1 MKHDQELQRRFELCV
16 DQCADSMFR
25 VAFRLTGNQTLAR
38 ELVQETYLSAW
49 KSISGLKDKDKMRG
63 WLFAIL
69 RNQYSKLIR
78 AEARSTPTTEH
89 LDSVAVYEK
98 PVDQTQ
104 QVVQAAIEELDE
116 NHKLPLLLVS
126 MEGMS
131 VEEAAEALGIPRG
144 TVLSRLHRARE
155 KLKQILIRDPTNT
168 DLFTAS
174 NLRKEEHDEV

>member
-25 VAFRLTGNQTLAR
+25 VAFRLTGNRTLAR
-38 ELVQETYLSAW
+38 ELVQETYLNAW
-49 KSISGLKDKDKMRG
+49 KNISGLKDQDKMRG

-78 AEARSTPTTEH
+78 KEARSARTTEH
-89 LDSVAVYEK
+89 LDAVAVYEK
-98 PVDQTQ
+98 PIDHAKE
-104 QVVQAAIEELDE
+104 VVQSAIEELDE

-131 VEEAAEALGIPRG
+131 VEQTAEALGIPRG

-155 KLKQILIRDPTNT
+155 KLKRILTRDPANN
-168 DLFTAS
+168 DLFTVTKM
-174 NLRKEEHDEV
+174 REEEHDGV

>member
-1 MKHDQELQRRFELCV
+1 
-16 DQCADSMFR
+16 
-25 VAFRLTGNQTLAR
+25 
-38 ELVQETYLSAW
+38 
-49 KSISGLKDKDKMRG
+49 MRG

-78 AEARSTPTTEH
+78 KEARSTPTTEH

-98 PVDQTQ
+98 PVDQAK
-104 QVVQAAIEELDE
+104 QVVQSAIEELDE

-131 VEEAAEALGIPRG
+131 VDQAAEALGIPRG

-155 KLKQILIRDPTNT
+155 KLKQILIRDPANAE
-168 DLFTAS
+168 LFTA
-174 NLRKEEHDEV
+174 NKTEKGGTR

>member
-25 VAFRLTGNQTLAR
+25 VAFRLTSNRTLAR

-49 KSISGLKDKDKMRG
+49 KSISGLKDQDKMRG

-78 AEARSTPTTEH
+78 KEARSAQTTEH
-89 LDSVAVYEK
+89 LDAVAVYEK
-98 PVDQTQ
+98 PVDPTKK
-104 QVVQAAIEELDE
+104 VVQSAIEQLDE

-131 VEEAAEALGIPRG
+131 VEQAAAALGIPRG

-155 KLKQILIRDPTNT
+155 KLKRILIRDPANAE
-168 DLFTAS
+168 LFILDNA
-174 NLRKEEHDEV
+174 RKEEHDEV